1 MIAIDCILLPC
12 SCAPCHG
19 EKPMVSVVDF
29 PLKILQVTLS
39 ISMCMLCYAALQL
52 HPQAAVAGQ
61 NSGCVMGKW
70 WEDLEK
76 IGVSQR
82 LSLFFF
88 EIRGTH
94 SEFAKR
100 KSSIRGKS
108 TSMTMFHISNMIK
121 LREAFYSR
129 TLNPQDW
136 PKYIYIYQ
144 RIECP
149 LTQIK
154 FPCIPMI
161 NSQILSVDDYCS
173 EIPLQLVTT
182 QGFLSVP

>member
-76 IGVSQR
+76 IGVSQA
-82 LSLFFF
+82 FV
-88 EIRGTH
+88 
-94 SEFAKR
+94 
-100 KSSIRGKS
+100 
-108 TSMTMFHISNMIK
+108 MF
-121 LREAFYSR
+121 L
-129 TLNPQDW
+129 L
-136 PKYIYIYQ
+136 KYAA
-144 RIECP
+144 
-149 LTQIK
+149 
-154 FPCIPMI
+154 
-161 NSQILSVDDYCS
+161 N
-173 EIPLQLVTT
+173 
-182 QGFLSVP
+182 